1 MNDSLIDCF
10 FRVGFFL
17 TFQLKQSTARK
28 FYSPDAKPTNAEK
41 TLLLRVIGSTKLPSE
56 LADEERDL
64 LWTYRYSL
72 FLSFLSPSH
81 VVYGVR
87 HALPKILY
95 AMDLSLPSE
104 AHQAEAMLEQW
115 PQLPI
120 EDALQLLGKEIRLPA
135 ARAYAVSQLD
145 QWEKRECA
153 M

>member
-1 MNDSLIDCF
+1 MF
-10 FRVGFFL
+10 FPSCRLLSHLLVETIHRSQVLFPRRQAHQRREDAPPPRHRQHQASFR
-17 TFQLKQSTARK
+17 ARRRGAR
-28 FYSPDAKPTNAEK
+28 SPLDLPV
-41 TLLLRVIGSTKLPSE
+41 LLL
-56 LADEERDL
+56 
-64 LWTYRYSL
+64 SL
-72 FLSFLSPSH
+72 LSPSH

-115 PQLPI
+115 PQLPV

-135 ARAYAVSQLD
+135 ARAYAVKQLD
-145 QWEKRECA
+145 RWEKRERV

>member
-1 MNDSLIDCF
+1 M
-10 FRVGFFL
+10 
-17 TFQLKQSTARK
+17 
-28 FYSPDAKPTNAEK
+28 
-41 TLLLRVIGSTKLPSE
+41 
-56 LADEERDL
+56 
-64 LWTYRYSL
+64 
-72 FLSFLSPSH
+72 
-81 VVYGVR
+81 YGVR

-115 PQLPI
+115 PQLPV